1 MLPKANILV
10 GDFLKIAALAG
21 VNLNADDVY
30 VEQLPAPHKSPTKLP
45 TGKMAVYIFV
55 YGDIVLKV
63 GKVGPKSNARYT
75 SQHYTGSAPSTLAK
89 SLITR
94 GGEIGVDELDMTTVS
109 LWIKENTDRMNILL
123 NADIGMPVLGLL
135 ESYLHCRLQPVFEG
149 FASQNKFGN
158 EQ

>member
-1 MLPKANILV
+1 MISEANTLV
-10 GDFLKIAALAG
+10 GYFLKIAALAG
-21 VNLNADDVY
+21 VNLNADDLH

-89 SLITR
+89 SLINR
-94 GGEIGVDELDMTTVS
+94 GNEVGINDLSAATVS
-109 LWIKENTDRMNILL
+109 IAKTPKKDTMSVQQLAEKSLIINR
-123 NADIGMPVLGLL
+123 P
-135 ESYLHCRLQPVFEG
+135 C
-149 FASQNKFGN
+149 GN
-158 EQ
+158 EELIRTISRIDRQRQNLLKN